1 MILQAGFLFRVFGN
15 ESISPPVLSMSF
27 QLPVWF
33 VYVLLVSWKVTSTWL
48 IFLGRFVPP
57 KKSGT
62 KMMGILTDSRFFLFT
77 PHLHSKSF
85 GSTHT
90 SFTFRPEILEM
101 LEMLFR
107 TWNYR
112 KILLAFP
119 GIANANSDWSGR
131 ASYGTKTTYNL
142 SLWSWSKGKSW
153 FFFNP

>member
-1 MILQAGFLFRVFGN
+1 
-15 ESISPPVLSMSF
+15 MSF

-57 KKSGT
+57 KKRGT
-62 KMMGILTDSRFFLFT
+62 KMMGILTDSRNFLFT

-90 SFTFRPEILEM
+90 SFTFGPEILEM

-112 KILLAFP
+112 NILPAFP
-119 GIANANSDWSGR
+119 GIANKNSDHWSGR
-131 ASYGTKTTYNL
+131 ESYWTKQPTTFLCEAEAREKVDSFSTL
-142 SLWSWSKGKSW
+142 SHGLLPFFTSKS
-153 FFFNP
+153 FRMTR